1 MVDSS
6 VSLLHFLSCAF
17 PVVGEMEHEKRM
29 AQAVVSPRFLIY
41 MLSFLFG
48 NGGGDKRPSLKP

>member
-1 MVDSS
+1 MDRS

-17 PVVGEMEHEKRM
+17 PVVGEMEHEKRI
-29 AQAVVSPRFLIY
+29 AQAVVSPRFLIC

-48 NGGGDKRPSLKP
+48 NGSGDKRPSLKP